1 MRRHLTYANVMATLG
16 VFIALGGSSYAAVKI
31 TGKDVRNRSLTGKDI
46 KKRSVPLN
54 RLKGSLPPGPA
65 GPVGPAGPKGEPGA
79 PAPPEGVT
87 SLAVGPSQWVSGD
100 AELVPEH
107 SAQRVEFAS
116 TTASGSGF
124 LNLHPQLPTRNGAG
138 RTRILAV
145 RVCLNPQ
152 YATELTDVYI
162 SHFRQSEFVAPAV
175 GELRDAAPSQAA
187 GCTRYALPD
196 PFVLEKDDF
205 VDVRVRT
212 TWSATG
218 GLTRIAATTIEYDRV
233 Q

>member
-124 LNLHPQLPTRNGAG
+124 LNLHPQLPTTNGAG

-145 RVCLNPQ
+145 RVCP
-152 YATELTDVYI
+152 
-162 SHFRQSEFVAPAV
+162 
-175 GELRDAAPSQAA
+175 
-187 GCTRYALPD
+187 
-196 PFVLEKDDF
+196 
-205 VDVRVRT
+205 VRVRR
-212 TWSATG
+212 ARG
-218 GLTRIAATTIEYDRV
+218 RRAAGRRAVAGRGLHALRAAGSVRAGKGRLRGRPGPDHVVGHRRADAHRGHDDRIRPRAVDLSDMN
-233 Q
+233 